1 MLQNLCAVQI
11 AEPEGYGK
19 KGSIKQGRAAFAD
32 GTALPA
38 KRPRSSNTADPDA
51 MRSNKRVPAIT
62 DFFNNIT
69 KDKDMSNSSK
79 AVECTHN
86 SRVASGRG
94 REPQS
99 SDIAVTD
106 VSSHSP
112 VTSDPQ
118 GLHATSAAT
127 LHTNETGQVSKPTIA
142 ASGGPDR
149 SYHGASSGA
158 TVSKPDMPLPADS
171 MRRIMAD
178 AAMRRRDT
186 AQEGACHSQVDDDE
200 SCDVGHPPA
209 QPSAL
214 SSIGRHAGIPS
225 TGLDSHAK
233 SGDIAHVTAVIDLV
247 DDNSQECKMQPAM
260 LKKPSSAQGAS
271 SSQVSCPICGH
282 MWSSETPTSEI
293 HKHVDA
299 CLSMQLL

>member
-1 MLQNLCAVQI
+1 
-11 AEPEGYGK
+11 
-19 KGSIKQGRAAFAD
+19 
-32 GTALPA
+32 
-38 KRPRSSNTADPDA
+38 
-51 MRSNKRVPAIT
+51 
-62 DFFNNIT
+62 
-69 KDKDMSNSSK
+69 MSNSSK
-79 AVECTHN
+79 AVERAHD

-112 VTSDPQ
+112 VTSNPQ
-118 GLHATSAAT
+118 GLHATSATT

-149 SYHGASSGA
+149 SYHDADSGA
-158 TVSKPDMPLPADS
+158 TVSKTNMPPPADS

-186 AQEGACHSQVDDDE
+186 AQKDACHSQVDNDE
-200 SCDVGHPPA
+200 SCHVGHPPA

-225 TGLDSHAK
+225 KGLDGHARG
-233 SGDIAHVTAVIDLV
+233 GDIGHVTAVIDLV
-247 DDNSQECKMQPAM
+247 DDNSQECKMQPAAM

-293 HKHVDA
+293 YEHVDA

>member
-1 MLQNLCAVQI
+1 
-11 AEPEGYGK
+11 
-19 KGSIKQGRAAFAD
+19 
-32 GTALPA
+32 
-38 KRPRSSNTADPDA
+38 
-51 MRSNKRVPAIT
+51 
-62 DFFNNIT
+62 
-69 KDKDMSNSSK
+69 MSNSSK
-79 AVECTHN
+79 AVECAHD

-118 GLHATSAAT
+118 GLHATSTTT
-127 LHTNETGQVSKPTIA
+127 LHTHKTGQVSKPTIA

-186 AQEGACHSQVDDDE
+186 GHSQIDDDE

-214 SSIGRHAGIPS
+214 FSIGRHAGIPS
-225 TGLDSHAK
+225 TGLDSHARG
-233 SGDIAHVTAVIDLV
+233 GDIAHVTAVIDLV
-247 DDNSQECKMQPAM
+247 DDNSQECTMQPAAM
-260 LKKPSSAQGAS
+260 LKKPSSAQGAARGAGS
-271 SSQVSCPICGH
+271 IQVSCPICDH
-282 MWSSETPTSEI
+282 TWSSETPTSEI
-293 HKHVDA
+293 HEHVDA
-299 CLSMQLL
+299 CLSMHLL